1 MLHHTNKNWAF
12 EGTQK
17 IMDLSNVF
25 IMIQKATD
33 EYGDEYRKYILSK
46 DKFVHN
52 KTVDAV
58 YKGWLYEKFYS

>member
-1 MLHHTNKNWAF
+1 
-12 EGTQK
+12 
-17 IMDLSNVF
+17 MDLSNVF

-58 YKGWLYEKFYS
+58 YKG